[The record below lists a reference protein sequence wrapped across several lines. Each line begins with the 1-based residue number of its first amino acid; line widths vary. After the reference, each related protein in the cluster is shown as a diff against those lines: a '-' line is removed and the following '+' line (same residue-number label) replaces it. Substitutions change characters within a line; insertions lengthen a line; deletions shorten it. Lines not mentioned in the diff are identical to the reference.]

1 MKHDPLKVTFIIIKS
16 NNYLYI
22 MKHIFNRNLNKNSNI
37 IFNTIDNRFNIKLF
51 NVKKELISNSLF
63 YNQSKNVETNGSQNN
78 LERNVEIT
86 HTENHNNLEKN
97 VETFHS
103 DNDNNLEKN
112 VETINSHNE
121 NNLEKN
127 VETIHSDNENNLE
140 KIQPK
145 ISSIKLDTS
154 GIYINLNRNSL
165 QNNINSSIFK
175 FLNNFSNHSQTDL
188 STNIAFSPHNI
199 VFNVNDYNTLLDFS
213 NNSFNIL
220 IPNSSYNISL
230 FQYLLNWKSDV
241 SDNLLKLPYVFN
253 KSNNNNNLNLINFG
267 PNINLNTLII
277 SPSFNITHPFI
288 EELDFSY
295 NMDRNIGTLD
305 SKSLIFT

>member
-1 MKHDPLKVTFIIIKS
+1 M
-16 NNYLYI
+16 NY
-22 MKHIFNRNLNKNSNI
+22 IFNRNLNKNSNI

-51 NVKKELISNSLF
+51 NVHKELISNSLF

-78 LERNVEIT
+78 LEKNVETIGSQ
-86 HTENHNNLEKN
+86 NNLEKN
-97 VETFHS
+97 VEIS
-103 DNDNNLEKN
+103 DINNEDNLE
-112 VETINSHNE
+112 T
-121 NNLEKN
+121 
-127 VETIHSDNENNLE
+127 
-140 KIQPK
+140 IQPK

-154 GIYINLNRNSL
+154 GIYINLNSNSL
-165 QNNINSSIFK
+165 QNNINSTIFK
-175 FLNNFSNHSQTDL
+175 FLNNFSNHLQTDL
-188 STNIAFSPHNI
+188 STNIAFSPHSDNR
-199 VFNVNDYNTLLDFS
+199 VFNVNHYDRLLDFS

-241 SDNLLKLPYVFN
+241 SDNLLKLPYVSN
-253 KSNNNNNLNLINFG
+253 KSNNNNLNLINFG

-295 NMDRNIGTLD
+295 NMDPNIGTLY
-305 SKSLIFT
+305 SKSLTFT